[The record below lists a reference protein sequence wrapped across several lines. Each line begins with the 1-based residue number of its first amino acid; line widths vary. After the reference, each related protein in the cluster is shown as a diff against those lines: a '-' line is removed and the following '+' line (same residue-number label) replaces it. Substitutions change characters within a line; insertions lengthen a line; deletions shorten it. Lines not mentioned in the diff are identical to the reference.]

1 MLTMCTRKAV
11 GPALLLCLFFS
22 HAAFSQSKSP
32 ASDTPGGNGQ
42 ALAQTKSPSD
52 SNDIVVTPYRSET
65 SLRAVG
71 SSMTV
76 IKRDEIEKYGSAPL
90 IEVLRG
96 TVGLNVSD
104 NGGQGSSSSATLR
117 GGGVGQTLVMID
129 GVRIGDPSDVSS
141 SFNFGMIMPA
151 DIERIEILRGPQSAL
166 YGSDAMGGVINI
178 IMRKGV
184 GKPKA
189 EVAIEGGSYG
199 TRSARGSVSGQQD
212 SVSYFFAVAG
222 LTTDGYSRYG
232 YRIGRLTSALTQP
245 LEKDGAD
252 KMQVSARL
260 GWAVNDQIEIESG
273 LIGAVNSVRL
283 DGYDPMGNFSDN
295 RYNRERD
302 ATGQFWLKGHY
313 TTPSKDDKTSLTI
326 FGNRTARRTGYEA
339 FLRPDYMTWGAAAN
353 DYRGDRYGTEIQHD
367 HRWSQGYGTT
377 TIGLRNENETMLN
390 SDDFVPRGQARVIDV
405 SASQVT
411 NSAYL
416 MHRLPVGQRLTVSLG
431 GRVDDVD
438 RSDTFATWR
447 ATAAYGLDETGTK
460 LRASIGTGAKAPT
473 LYQLYNPYRPN
484 LASATALSPERSVGM
499 DFGIDQELPKALGT
513 TSFGVFYNKYRDL
526 IAWRDVSYVPVYAGE
541 YYNVSRA
548 ETKGVEA
555 TLDLIVVPGSLKMR
569 NSYTFTLAEDVNSH
583 TMLLQRPQHQGVA
596 GLVYTGIT
604 DLEVEPRV
612 VMVGHR
618 MDYSMAGNIRL
629 APYARLDLLSHYK
642 ISEIL
647 TGYLRLE
654 NLTNAHYQVVHDFGT
669 AGRSFLLGLKAKW

>member
-1 MLTMCTRKAV
+1 MLTACARKAV
-11 GPALLLCLFFS
+11 GPALLACLFYS
-22 HAAFSQSKSP
+22 QTAFSQIKSSAP
-32 ASDTPGGNGQ
+32 DPQGSDGQ
-42 ALAQTKSPSD
+42 TTA
-52 SNDIVVTPYRSET
+52 NEIVVTPFRSET
-65 SLRAVG
+65 TLRAVG
-71 SSMTV
+71 SSITV
-76 IKRDEIEKYGSAPL
+76 IKHDEIEKYGSAPL

-96 TVGLNVSD
+96 TVGLSVTD
-104 NGGQGSSSSATLR
+104 NGGQGSSSNVTLR
-117 GGGVGQTLVMID
+117 GGSVGQTLVMID

-189 EVAIEGGSYG
+189 EVTIEGGSYG
-199 TRSARGSVSGQQD
+199 TRGVRGSVSGQQD
-212 SVSYFFAVAG
+212 SVSYSFAVAG
-222 LTTDGYSRYG
+222 LTTDGFSRYG
-232 YRIGRLTSALTQP
+232 YRIGRITSALAQP

-260 GWAVNDQIEIESG
+260 GWTVNDRIEIESG
-273 LIGAVNSVRL
+273 LIGAVNTVRL
-283 DGYDPMGNFSDN
+283 DGYDQLGNFGDN
-295 RYNRERD
+295 AYNRERD
-302 ATGQFWLKGHY
+302 ATGQFWLKGNY
-313 TTPSKDDKTSLTI
+313 VTPSKDDKTSITV
-326 FGNRTARRTGYEA
+326 FANRTARRTGYEMY
-339 FLRPDYMTWGAAAN
+339 LRPDYLTWGAAAN

-367 HRWSQGYGTT
+367 HRWSGGYGTT
-377 TIGLRNENETMLN
+377 TFGLRNENETILN
-390 SDDFVPRGQARVIDV
+390 TDDFIPRGQSPVVDV

-411 NSAYL
+411 NSAYV

-484 LASATALSPERSVGM
+484 LTTATALSPERSVGV
-499 DFGIDQELPKALGT
+499 DFGIDQDLPKSLGT

-526 IAWRDVSYVPVYAGE
+526 IAWRDLSYVPIYTGE

-555 TLDLIVVPGSLKMR
+555 TLDLVVLPGVLKMR
-569 NSYTFTLAEDVNSH
+569 NSYTFTLAEDLSTQ

-596 GLVYTGIT
+596 GFVYTGIN
-604 DLEVEPRV
+604 DLEIEPRV

-618 MDYSMAGNIRL
+618 MDYSMSGNIRL
-629 APYARLDLLSHYK
+629 APYARFDVLSNYK

-647 TGYLRLE
+647 TGYLRME